1 MLALCSASVEG
12 WYHYH
17 PQEEILLTKSSVT
30 RDFQDVNDVKHMEG
44 LVLAIIATLNLCLE
58 DLIVAVEYVAWIQN
72 RPSAV
77 T

>member
-1 MLALCSASVEG
+1 M
-12 WYHYH
+12 
-17 PQEEILLTKSSVT
+17 T

-58 DLIVAVEYVAWIQN
+58 DLIVAVEYVAWIQK